1 MRVPFGSLVMVI
13 ETMRSPCCVRKIL
26 ALLMTECRVDAV
38 GGLIAIDNV
47 CRNCPMSKNE
57 RGGIL
62 VVCLFVYLIPAVL
75 QDLMT
80 ERLVVRAVT
89 C

>member
-1 MRVPFGSLVMVI
+1 MSEDDGDEGAVWKSGDGDRDDAESM
-13 ETMRSPCCVRKIL
+13 
-26 ALLMTECRVDAV
+26 LLMTECRVDAV

-62 VVCLFVYLIPAVL
+62 VVWLFVYLIPAVL

>member
-1 MRVPFGSLVMVI
+1 
-13 ETMRSPCCVRKIL
+13 
-26 ALLMTECRVDAV
+26 
-38 GGLIAIDNV
+38 V